1 MASSWREEIS
11 DDWEAALERSD
22 GRPWLA
28 MAAGTIA
35 VLVVTIVAMNL
46 VPVEI
51 ATHGASA
58 LGAVTLLAAIVWG
71 VAWFLTLRDA
81 TTGWK
86 IGVGAVIWGMA
97 LLTVAGAIAWSNIA
111 VRIDVADARRLRI
124 DANGDPYMP
133 PGMRPGPITRT
144 MFDFLHDMTSEQHKR
159 RAEFQVMG
167 MDRLHDAWMVSNTP
181 GILKD
186 CGRFARIEP
195 EIAASDRRIEA
206 AIRHVHVRLGDVVHD
221 EALRAE
227 LIKGFD
233 KGVDGNRDNMRRSS
247 ALERRQLELGGALCG
262 FLASHRWKAQGN
274 QFMFFSRS
282 DLAGFDKRITDW
294 NDAVNEQNSLAA
306 DAHRRM
312 TESGLFDDSSRY

>member
-1 MASSWREEIS
+1 MVSSSWREEIS
-11 DDWEAALERSD
+11 DDWEAALERPD

-28 MAAGTIA
+28 MATGTIA
-35 VLVVTIVAMNL
+35 VLVVTIVALNL
-46 VPVEI
+46 VPVEV
-51 ATHGASA
+51 AAHGAAA
-58 LGAVTLLAAIVWG
+58 LGAVTLVAALVWG

-81 TTGWK
+81 TTGWQ

-97 LLTVAGAIAWSNIA
+97 LLTVAAAIAWSNIA
-111 VRIDVADARRLRI
+111 VRLDIADARRLRV

-133 PGMRPGPITRT
+133 PGMHPGPIART

-206 AIRHVHVRLGDVVHD
+206 AIQRVHVRLGEIVRD

-227 LIKGFD
+227 LVKGFD
-233 KGVDGNRDNMRRSS
+233 KGVDGNRDNMRRAS
-247 ALERRQLELGGALCG
+247 ALERHQLDLGGALCA

-274 QFMFFSRS
+274 QFMFFSRG

-294 NDAVNEQNSLAA
+294 NDAVKEQNELATEA
-306 DAHRRM
+306 RRKM
-312 TESGLFDDSSRY
+312 AETGIFDSIP

>member
-1 MASSWREEIS
+1 MASSWREEMS

-22 GRPWLA
+22 GHPWLA
-28 MAAGTIA
+28 MAAGAIA
-35 VLVVTIVAMNL
+35 ILVVTIAAMNL
-46 VPVEI
+46 LPVEV
-51 ATHGASA
+51 AGHGAAA
-58 LGAVTLLAAIVWG
+58 LGAVTLLAAIIWG

-86 IGVGAVIWGMA
+86 IAVGAVIWGMA

-111 VRIDVADARRLRI
+111 VRIDIADARRLRV

-133 PGMRPGPITRT
+133 PGMRPGPITRA

-159 RAEFQVMG
+159 QAEFQVMG

-186 CGRFARIEP
+186 CGRFVRAEP
-195 EIAASDRRIEA
+195 EIAASDQRVEA
-206 AIRHVHVRLGDVVHD
+206 AIRRVHVRLSEVVRD

-227 LIKGFD
+227 LIKAFD
-233 KGVDGNRDNMRRSS
+233 KGVDSNRDNMRRSS
-247 ALERRQLELGGALCG
+247 ALQRHQLELGGALCA

-274 QFMFFSRS
+274 QFMFFSQS
-282 DLAGFDKRITDW
+282 DLAGFDSRIGAW
-294 NDAVNEQNSLAA
+294 NDAVNEQNALAA
-306 DAHRRM
+306 DARRRM
-312 TESGLFDDSSRY
+312 TESGLFDDPSR